1 MLEKITLRVEKW
13 VNDGFT
19 LGFYDNSPVFVLG
32 AIPGET
38 VVCDLFEVTSKYSKG
53 SVNKVIDPS
62 PLRREAPCDI
72 YLECGGCTFQHI
84 DYTEEKIIKE
94 NLLKNDIIFNK
105 LVDINDS
112 ILNSIPFRSEEEYAY
127 RNNVQVKNKNGMNG
141 FYKVKS
147 NQLVPFPESGCLLL
161 DKELNQYIKNF
172 PSKIPLDGKIRKDS
186 KGIKKYG
193 SEISVFQIK
202 DITYEIPENGFFQIN
217 QFLVEAWLEKIKSL
231 SGVDNQ
237 ILELFCGAGVI
248 SCFLSQNQTQIH
260 GIELSHQS
268 IQYAKQNA
276 KKNSL
281 SNLTFEKKDLY
292 RDDIHFNP
300 KMDFICIANPPRAG
314 LGKIVKKYIKNIK
327 PKKIIYSSC
336 NYTTL
341 IPDLKDLIGLY
352 KIQSI
357 EIFDFFPKT
366 PYFETLV
373 VLDKK
378 NLANS
383 ILPSN

>member
-1 MLEKITLRVEKW
+1 MSEKITLRAEKW

-19 LGFYDNSPVFVLG
+19 LGFHDKLPVFIMG

-38 VVCDLFEVTSKYSKG
+38 VICELYEVTSKYSKG
-53 SVNKVIDPS
+53 SVYEVLDPS

-72 YLECGGCTFQHI
+72 FLSCGGCTFQHL
-84 DYTEEKIIKE
+84 DYTEEKNIKE

-105 LVDINDS
+105 LLDINSS
-112 ILNSIPFRSEEEYAY
+112 ILKSIPFHSEDEYGY

-147 NQLVPFPESGCLLL
+147 NQLIPFPESGCLLL
-161 DKELNQYIKNF
+161 DRELNQYIKNF
-172 PSKIPLDGKIRKDS
+172 PGKIPMDGKIRKDS
-186 KGIKKYG
+186 KSIKKYG

-202 DITYEIPENGFFQIN
+202 DLIYEIPENGFFQIN
-217 QFLVEAWLEKIKSL
+217 QFLVEPWLEKIKNL
-231 SGVDNQ
+231 SGFDNQ
-237 ILELFCGAGVI
+237 ILEFFCGAGVI
-248 SCFLSQNQTQIH
+248 SCFLSQNPSQIH
-260 GIELSHQS
+260 GYELGHQS
-268 IQYAKQNA
+268 IQFAKQNA

-281 SNLTFEKKDLY
+281 NNLTIEKKDLY
-292 RDDIHFNP
+292 RDEIHFTS
-300 KMDFICIANPPRAG
+300 KTDFICIANPPRAG
-314 LGKIVKKYIKNIK
+314 LGKNVKNFIKISK

-341 IPDLKDLIGLY
+341 IPDLKDLIGIY
-352 KIQSI
+352 EIQSI

-373 VLDKK
+373 ILDKK

-383 ILPSN
+383 ILSSN

>member
-1 MLEKITLRVEKW
+1 MSEKITLKAEKW

-19 LGFYDNSPVFVLG
+19 LGFYNRMPIFILG

-38 VVCDLFEVTSKYSKG
+38 VVCNLYEVTSKYSKG
-53 SVNKVIDPS
+53 SVCEVLDPS

-72 YLECGGCTFQHI
+72 FLSCGGCTFQHL

-105 LVDINDS
+105 LLDINSS
-112 ILNSIPFRSEEEYAY
+112 ILKSIPFYSEDEYGY
-127 RNNVQVKNKNGMNG
+127 RNNVQLKIKNGMNG
-141 FYKVKS
+141 FYRVKS
-147 NQLVPFPESGCLLL
+147 NQLVPLPESGCLLL
-161 DKELNQYIKNF
+161 DKELNQYIKYF
-172 PSKIPLDGKIRKDS
+172 PNKIPIDGKVRKDS
-186 KGIKKYG
+186 KGLKKYG
-193 SEISVFQIK
+193 TEISVFQIN
-202 DITYEIPENGFFQIN
+202 DLIYEIPENGFFQIN
-217 QFLVEAWLEKIKSL
+217 QFLIEPWLQKIKNL
-231 SGVDNQ
+231 SGFDNQ
-237 ILELFCGAGVI
+237 ILEFFCGAGVI
-248 SCFLSQNQTQIH
+248 SCFLSQNQTHIH
-260 GIELSHQS
+260 GFELGHQS

-281 SNLTFEKKDLY
+281 SNITFEKKDLY
-292 RDDIHFNP
+292 RDEIHFTS
-300 KMDFICIANPPRAG
+300 KTDFICIANPPRAG
-314 LGKIVKKYIKNIK
+314 LGKIVKKYIKNTK

-341 IPDLKDLIGLY
+341 IPDLKDLMELY
-352 KIQSI
+352 EVLSI

-373 VLDKK
+373 ILDKK

-383 ILPSN
+383 ILSSK

>member
-1 MLEKITLRVEKW
+1 MPEKITLRVEKW

-19 LGFYDNSPVFVLG
+19 LGFYDKSPVFVMG

-53 SVNKVIDPS
+53 SVYKVIDPS

-72 YLECGGCTFQHI
+72 YLECGGCTFQHL

-105 LVDINDS
+105 LVDINSS
-112 ILNSIPFRSEEEYAY
+112 ILNSIPFIFEDEYGY

-147 NQLVPFPESGCLLL
+147 NQLIPFPESGCLLL

-172 PSKIPLDGKIRKDS
+172 SNKVPMDGKIRKDS

-202 DITYEIPENGFFQIN
+202 DLTYEIPENGFFQIN

-231 SGVDNQ
+231 SGLDNQ
-237 ILELFCGAGVI
+237 ILEFFCGAGVI
-248 SCFLSQNQTQIH
+248 SCFLSQNHSQIH
-260 GIELSHQS
+260 GYELSHQS
-268 IQYAKQNA
+268 IQYAKHNA

-292 RDDIHFNP
+292 REDIHFTT
-300 KMDFICIANPPRAG
+300 KTDFICIANPPRAG
-314 LGKIVKKYIKNIK
+314 LGKIVKKFIKISK

-352 KIQSI
+352 EIQSI

-383 ILPSN
+383 TQPSN

>member
-1 MLEKITLRVEKW
+1 MTEKITLRVEKW

-19 LGFYDNSPVFVLG
+19 LGFHDKLPVFVLG

-38 VVCDLFEVTSKYSKG
+38 VECNLYEVTSKFSKG
-53 SVNKVIDPS
+53 SVYKVLDPS
-62 PLRREAPCDI
+62 PLRTKAPCEI
-72 YLECGGCTFQHI
+72 YLDCGGCSFQHI

-94 NLLKNDIIFNK
+94 NLLKNDILYNK
-105 LVDINDS
+105 ILNNNSS
-112 ILNSIPFRSEEEYAY
+112 ILESIPFHSEDEYGY
-127 RNNVQVKNKNGMNG
+127 RNNVQVKNKENLYG

-147 NQLVPFPESGCLLL
+147 NQLIPFPDSGCLLL

-172 PSKIPLDGKIRKDS
+172 PSKIPKDGKVRKDS
-186 KGIKKYG
+186 KSIKKYG

-202 DITYEIPENGFFQIN
+202 DLVYEIPENGFFQIN
-217 QFLVEAWLEKIKSL
+217 QFLIEPWLEKIKSL
-231 SGVDNQ
+231 SGINYE
-237 ILELFCGAGVI
+237 ILEFFCGAGVI
-248 SCFLSQNQTQIH
+248 SCFLSQNHKQIH

-268 IQYAKQNA
+268 IQFAKQNA

-281 SNLTFEKKDLY
+281 ENLTFEKKDLY
-292 RDDIHFNP
+292 RDEIHF
-300 KMDFICIANPPRAG
+300 KIKTDFICIANPPRTG
-314 LGKIVKKYIKNIK
+314 LGKNVKKYIKISK

-341 IPDLKDLIGLY
+341 IPDLKDLMELY
-352 KIQSI
+352 EIQSI
-357 EIFDFFPKT
+357 EIYDFFPKT

-383 ILPSN
+383 TQPSK